1 MDEPTS
7 SPETPQHEPDSTAAV
22 KSSVTLPTSVLALG
36 FIAIALVGVL
46 IATAIRSRPADPAAA
61 AKDDPLM
68 KETKARLQMLQSS
81 VDQERAKLGMSPLYG
96 NTAESAEVVA
106 ARITEDT
113 STLVAM
119 AKGVKD
125 LIADKD
131 AEIDRVSQD
140 LTRSLTTQKDLRDRL
155 AAAQE
160 QLNKALIE
168 GSEASTLR
176 SQLDAANKRIIA
188 LGDELR
194 RMSEGSG
201 EVTALAAE
209 RDQLLARIA
218 ELESQLSQASLFAS
232 TEAELIKEAV
242 ALFRALRELENKPD
256 SEINT
261 AYSQFAVKL
270 GAMVMERPIQFP
282 TGVSE
287 VSPEEIARIEG
298 FIGEAPPEALIFV
311 VGYASVTGNVDAN
324 RILSSDRATA
334 VARVIDQAKR
344 SGQRVQAAYIGQT
357 SRFSSRIP
365 ERNQICEVWQIV
377 PKAQ

>member
-1 MDEPTS
+1 MNEQPSAPEPEKHDE
-7 SPETPQHEPDSTAAV
+7 EAAAAV
-22 KSSVTLPTSVLALG
+22 KSSVNLPTSVLALG

-46 IATAIRSRPADPAAA
+46 IATAIKSRPAEGTANAEDPV
-61 AKDDPLM
+61 L

-81 VDQERAKLGMSPLYG
+81 VDQERAKMGMSPRYG
-96 NTAESAEVVA
+96 ETAESAETVA
-106 ARITEDT
+106 SRITEDA
-113 STLVAM
+113 STLAAM

-131 AEIDRVSQD
+131 AEIDR
-140 LTRSLTTQKDLRDRL
+140 LTKDWTQSLATQKDLRERL
-155 AAAQE
+155 ATAQE

-168 GSEASTLR
+168 GSEATTLR
-176 SQLDAANKRIIA
+176 RQLEAANKRIIA
-188 LGDELR
+188 LGDEIR
-194 RMSEGSG
+194 RLSEGTG
-201 EVTALAAE
+201 DMAALMAE
-209 RDQLLARIA
+209 RDGLLARIA

-242 ALFRALRELENKPD
+242 ALFRALRDLEDKPD

-270 GAMVMERPIQFP
+270 GSMVMERPIQFP

-287 VSPEEIARIEG
+287 VSPEEIARIRS

-311 VGYASVTGNVDAN
+311 VGYASETGNVDAN

-334 VARVIDQAKR
+334 VAKVIEQEKQ

-357 SRFSSRIP
+357 DRFSSRIP